1 MRDASYEFFK
11 RLLSTPGPSGY
22 EGAAAEAW
30 REEARRFAEVRGDR
44 MGNSLATIGA
54 GGAPRV
60 MLAGHIDEIGVIVT
74 HIDEGGRL
82 RFTGIGGWDPQVLVG
97 QRVRLRT
104 QGGEVVGVIG
114 KKAIHL
120 MEPEERKKASQIK
133 GLWIDI
139 GAKDA
144 EEAKGMVRVGDS
156 GVLDQPLVELP
167 NGRVV
172 SRSVDNRMGAFVVL
186 EALRLLSEEEGLAAE
201 VIAVACVQEEIGLY
215 GARGAAFGLDPHA
228 AVAVDVTHAT
238 DTPGISKDENGDHE
252 LGSGPVLARASNL
265 SPLVSDGLIAAAEAA
280 EIPYTLQADSRSTG
294 TDADAIQFQR
304 AGIATGLV
312 SCPNRYMHSP
322 NEMVAVEDVENCARV
337 IAAYIKGLDA
347 DTDFVR

>member
-22 EGAAAEAW
+22 EGAAAEVW

-104 QGGEVVGVIG
+104 EDGEVVGVIG

-144 EEAKGMVRVGDS
+144 EGAKGLVRVGDA

-186 EALRLLSEEEGLAAE
+186 EALRLLSEEEGLKAE
-201 VIAVACVQEEIGLY
+201 VVAVACVQEEIGLY

-228 AVAVDVTHAT
+228 AIAVDVTHAT

-252 LGSGPVLARASNL
+252 LGSGPVIARASNL

-322 NEMVAVEDVENCARV
+322 NEMVDVEDVENCAHV
-337 IAAYIKGLDA
+337 IAAYIGGLDA